1 MLPLTKQLTC
11 SDLNLYFTDDFTTM
25 TETPKTPT
33 DQCIDM
39 EETNIAHIAGVI
51 DAVASITIHISRE
64 DSYAMGYRYKPM
76 VRLYRPE
83 KDSPLMGKLDA
94 YCEDECVNY
103 SLSKEKREKSE
114 VFNLRIDEPRYIR
127 RFLKPLM
134 PHLVS
139 KYKVALLMFDV
150 LVRMEEGEHENYSGF
165 YNLVGL
171 ADELRSYARHGAKPK
186 YTQEYF
192 REEWSEYLVDT

>member
-1 MLPLTKQLTC
+1 VLPLTKQLTC

-76 VRLYRPE
+76 VRLYRPD

-94 YCEDECVNY
+94 YCEDEGVNY

-114 VFNLRIDEPRYIR
+114 RVQ
-127 RFLKPLM
+127 
-134 PHLVS
+134 
-139 KYKVALLMFDV
+139 
-150 LVRMEEGEHENYSGF
+150 
-165 YNLVGL
+165 L
-171 ADELRSYARHGAKPK
+171 ADRRTTIHPPVPQTTDAAPRLEVRIGTAD
-186 YTQEYF
+186 
-192 REEWSEYLVDT
+192 V